1 MSRAARRRDLT
12 EATAHAAVYLRRLR
26 REQLR
31 LALLSLV
38 AFGGAIGALPLILY
52 LLPGLHDAQL
62 LGVPV
67 PIWLV
72 VVPPFPLFFAHRP
85 ARAAPRGRARRGVPR
100 ARRRRVTLSI
110 LAIIGV
116 TGAALGI
123 GTYGVRLAR
132 TTRTCSSPRARSR
145 RGGTPPRSPAST

>member
-1 MSRAARRRDLT
+1 MSRLPTSDLN

-38 AFGGAIGALPLILY
+38 GLRGAVGALPLVPHLP
-52 LLPGLHDAQL
+52 PGLHDTQL

-72 VVPPFPLFFAHRP
+72 VVPPFPLFFAIGLLEQR
-85 ARAAPRGRARRGVPR
+85 RADGLDEAFRELVEE
-100 ARRRRVTLSI
+100 
-110 LAIIGV
+110 
-116 TGAALGI
+116 
-123 GTYGVRLAR
+123 
-132 TTRTCSSPRARSR
+132 
-145 RGGTPPRSPAST
+145 

>member
-1 MSRAARRRDLT
+1 MSRLPTSDLN

-52 LLPGLHDAQL
+52 LLPTLHEAEL

-67 PIWLV
+67 PIWIV
-72 VVPPFPLFFAHRP
+72 VVPPFPLFFAIGLLEQR
-85 ARAAPRGRARRGVPR
+85 RADG
-100 ARRRRVTLSI
+100 LD
-110 LAIIGV
+110 
-116 TGAALGI
+116 AAFRDL
-123 GTYGVRLAR
+123 VEEE
-132 TTRTCSSPRARSR
+132 
-145 RGGTPPRSPAST
+145 

>member
-1 MSRAARRRDLT
+1 MSGDARRKARVAASTRPQGSHSRGLPSSDLN

-72 VVPPFPLFFAHRP
+72 VVPPFPFFVAIGLLEQR
-85 ARAAPRGRARRGVPR
+85 RADGLDEAFRELVEEP
-100 ARRRRVTLSI
+100 
-110 LAIIGV
+110 
-116 TGAALGI
+116 
-123 GTYGVRLAR
+123 
-132 TTRTCSSPRARSR
+132 
-145 RGGTPPRSPAST
+145 

>member
-1 MSRAARRRDLT
+1 MSRLPSSDLT

-52 LLPGLHDAQL
+52 LLPALHGTRL

-72 VVPPFPLFFAHRP
+72 VVPPFPLFFAIGLLQQR
-85 ARAAPRGRARRGVPR
+85 RADGLDEAF
-100 ARRRRVTLSI
+100 TEL
-110 LAIIGV
+110 LEHE
-116 TGAALGI
+116 
-123 GTYGVRLAR
+123 
-132 TTRTCSSPRARSR
+132 
-145 RGGTPPRSPAST
+145 

>member
-1 MSRAARRRDLT
+1 MSEPGKPAPKARPQASGTTGAAQASHRLPSSDLT

-52 LLPGLHDAQL
+52 LLPSLHDTRL

-72 VVPPFPLFFAHRP
+72 VVPPFPLFFAIGLLEQR
-85 ARAAPRGRARRGVPR
+85 RADGLDEAFRELVEDE
-100 ARRRRVTLSI
+100 
-110 LAIIGV
+110 
-116 TGAALGI
+116 
-123 GTYGVRLAR
+123 
-132 TTRTCSSPRARSR
+132 
-145 RGGTPPRSPAST
+145 

>member
-1 MSRAARRRDLT
+1 MSRPDFT
-12 EATAHAAVYLRRLR
+12 EASAHAAVYLRRLR

-52 LLPGLHDAQL
+52 LLPGLQDMQL

-72 VVPPFPLFFAHRP
+72 VVPPFPLF
-85 ARAAPRGRARRGVPR
+85 
-100 ARRRRVTLSI
+100 
-110 LAIIGV
+110 LAIG
-116 TGAALGI
+116 LLEQ
-123 GTYGVRLAR
+123 R
-132 TTRTCSSPRARSR
+132 RADGLDEAFRELVEDE
-145 RGGTPPRSPAST
+145 

>member
-1 MSRAARRRDLT
+1 MNRLPSSEMT

-52 LLPGLHDAQL
+52 LLPSLQDVHL
-62 LGVPV
+62 LGLPL

-72 VVPPFPLFFAHRP
+72 VVPPFPLFFAIGLLQQR
-85 ARAAPRGRARRGVPR
+85 RADGLDDAFRELVEE
-100 ARRRRVTLSI
+100 
-110 LAIIGV
+110 
-116 TGAALGI
+116 
-123 GTYGVRLAR
+123 
-132 TTRTCSSPRARSR
+132 
-145 RGGTPPRSPAST
+145 

>member
-1 MSRAARRRDLT
+1 MSRPDFS
-12 EATAHAAVYLRRLR
+12 EGGAHAAVYLRRLR

-52 LLPGLHDAQL
+52 LIPSLHDARL

-72 VVPPFPLFFAHRP
+72 VVPPFPLFFAIGLLEQR
-85 ARAAPRGRARRGVPR
+85 RADGLDEAFRE
-100 ARRRRVTLSI
+100 LI
-110 LAIIGV
+110 EE
-116 TGAALGI
+116 
-123 GTYGVRLAR
+123 
-132 TTRTCSSPRARSR
+132 
-145 RGGTPPRSPAST
+145 

>member
-1 MSRAARRRDLT
+1 MVILADGAELPIARREVAELRRRLRSMSRLPSSDLT
-12 EATAHAAVYLRRLR
+12 EATAHADVYLRRLR

-72 VVPPFPLFFAHRP
+72 VVPPFPLFFAIGWLEQR
-85 ARAAPRGRARRGVPR
+85 RADGLDEAFRDLVEDGE
-100 ARRRRVTLSI
+100 
-110 LAIIGV
+110 
-116 TGAALGI
+116 
-123 GTYGVRLAR
+123 
-132 TTRTCSSPRARSR
+132 
-145 RGGTPPRSPAST
+145 

>member
-1 MSRAARRRDLT
+1 MSGLPSADID

-52 LLPGLHDAQL
+52 LLPGLHGARL

-72 VVPPFPLFFAHRP
+72 VVPPFPLFFFIGLLEQR
-85 ARAAPRGRARRGVPR
+85 RADGLDDAFRELVEE
-100 ARRRRVTLSI
+100 
-110 LAIIGV
+110 
-116 TGAALGI
+116 
-123 GTYGVRLAR
+123 
-132 TTRTCSSPRARSR
+132 
-145 RGGTPPRSPAST
+145 